1 MRKLMDLSCD
11 EPVTV
16 RETEDALFGAVTV
29 ELDTAAGLVDVRGD
43 TVPQVVVRRADGV
56 ADVDARIPV
65 GTRDGALLSL
75 AVDGCATRI
84 EPGRGRLTR
93 RSFRVD
99 VTYEGVAYRLVPDA
113 LTESRLLRD
122 GKPIGRFASDGDGTV
137 LAEWEDGAR
146 VRAVEAALGYAL
158 AAAFG
163 TGAQPMWMLLLDALG
178 DLLPG

>member
-1 MRKLMDLSCD
+1 MDLSC
-11 EPVTV
+11 EAPVRV
-16 RETEDALFGAVTV
+16 RETEDTLFGSVAVA
-29 ELDTAAGLVDVRGD
+29 LDTAAGVVDVHGD
-43 TVPQVVVRRADGV
+43 TVPSVVVRRAEGM
-56 ADVDARIPV
+56 ADVDEHIPV

-75 AVDGCATRI
+75 VVDGGAVPIR
-84 EPGRGRLTR
+84 PGKGRLTR

-113 LTESRLLRD
+113 LSESRLLRD
-122 GKPIGRFASDGDGTV
+122 GTPIGRFSSDGDGIV
-137 LAEWEDGAR
+137 LAEWQDDAR

-163 TGAQPMWMLLLDALG
+163 TGAQPMWMLMLDALG